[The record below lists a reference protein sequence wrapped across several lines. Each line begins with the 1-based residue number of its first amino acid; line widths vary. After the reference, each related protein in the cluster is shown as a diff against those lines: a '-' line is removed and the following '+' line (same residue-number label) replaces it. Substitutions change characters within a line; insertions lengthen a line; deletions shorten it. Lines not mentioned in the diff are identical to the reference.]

1 MKFIRYA
8 LLIAAS
14 LVLPACN
21 DDVGPTAPLQ
31 SPAVAGPWQGNVSYQ
46 ALVGFYV
53 DPPCPDQPV
62 TVQLQQ
68 QGRMVSG
75 TIQAE
80 CVTAQ
85 FEGTVSN
92 LTINGR
98 VTQVMPEGEVYSAI
112 LRGSLVG
119 SPVSQIE
126 AGTEIFTTTSSGIQ
140 REAFRLILTR

>member
-1 MKFIRYA
+1 MKSIRYT

-31 SPAVAGPWQGNVSYQ
+31 PSPVVAGPWQGSVSYEP
-46 ALVGFYV
+46 LVGFYEEA
-53 DPPCPDQPV
+53 PCPDQPV
-62 TVQLQQ
+62 TIQLQQ
-68 QGRMVSG
+68 DGRTVSG

-92 LTINGR
+92 LRISGR
-98 VTQVMPEGEVYSAI
+98 VTQVLDGQVYSAN
-112 LRGSLVG
+112 LTGSLVG

-126 AGTEIFTTTSSGIQ
+126 AGTEIFVNPNGWR
-140 REAFRLILTR
+140 REAIHLRLTR